1 MDFRVRGRGCGD
13 VNIATFAPEAIAG
26 MLKRLLQVAG
36 LLLAGAIA
44 GTALHTVLTA
54 RLQTGDT
61 VFAGKRPSYL
71 GVTDGRLARPKSTP
85 NCVSSQ
91 ADPADAGHYIAP
103 IAFTGS
109 AIDAIAAIR
118 KIVEGTERT
127 LVVRHEANYL
137 YAEYKS
143 KLMGYVDDVEFLAS
157 EREGVIHVR
166 SASRLGRRD
175 YGVNR
180 ARIEAV
186 RERFAAAQRGSVKA

>member
-1 MDFRVRGRGCGD
+1 MLTSPHLNREESRS
-13 VNIATFAPEAIAG
+13 APGAIGG
-26 MLKRLLQVAG
+26 MLKRFLQVTG

-44 GTALHTVLTA
+44 GAALHTVLTSW
-54 RLQTGDT
+54 RHSGDT
-61 VFAGKRPSYL
+61 MFAGKRPSHL

-91 ADPADAGHYIAP
+91 ADPADTGHYIAP
-103 IAFTGS
+103 IEFTGS
-109 AIDAIAAIR
+109 AIEALAAIR
-118 KIVEGTERT
+118 RIVEGTERT
-127 LVVRHEANYL
+127 LVVGHEANYL

-157 EREGVIHVR
+157 EKDGVIHVR

-180 ARIEAV
+180 ARIETI
-186 RERFAAAQRGSVKA
+186 RDRFAAAQRNAVKT